1 MTENE
6 KVRRLLERLR
16 TVELEVDED
25 TVVRRLFERVQAIEW
40 HEKKAASN
48 RRKHAIDFDDA
59 IDAFYGPSLLLLRSD
74 RNMEE
79 RWIAIGESEGR
90 VIAVVFTWR
99 GTTLR
104 IISAR
109 SARRNE
115 KRAYHQEKMG
125 RASERQD

>member
-1 MTENE
+1 MT
-6 KVRRLLERLR
+6 K
-16 TVELEVDED
+16 DEI
-25 TVVRRLFERVQAIEW
+25 VVRQLFDRIRAIEW
-40 HEKKAASN
+40 DEAKAASN
-48 RRKHAIDFDDA
+48 RIKHGIDFDDA
-59 IDAFYGPSLLLLRSD
+59 IEVFYGASLLCRSD

-109 SARRNE
+109 RARRNE
-115 KRAYHQEKMG
+115 ERAYRKEKMG
-125 RASERQD
+125 RAPEGQD

>member
-1 MTENE
+1 MA
-6 KVRRLLERLR
+6 K
-16 TVELEVDED
+16 DEIV
-25 TVVRRLFERVQAIEW
+25 TRRLFERTRAVEW
-40 HEKKAASN
+40 DEQKAASN
-48 RRKHAIDFDDA
+48 RRKHGVDFDEA
-59 IDAFYGPSLLLLRSD
+59 IQVFYGASLLRRSD

-99 GTTLR
+99 GETLR

-109 SARRNE
+109 RARKNE

-125 RASERQD
+125 RAAEGQD